1 MVKWPIAK
9 ILILY
14 RPEDLKDGY
23 DNSINLQNGTK
34 YWDVRN
40 TRNKAEILLRYQH
53 TPALISS
60 RTMLVYSQPRT
71 REYFQLLQK
80 LPKIKWGFFRWHVLR
95 PRFLALKVILFKNT
109 VNSFY
114 LVTFD

>member
-1 MVKWPIAK
+1 MSFQLDCDKLVTLVSAGDCIIGEHHMVKWPIAK

-71 REYFQLLQK
+71 REYFQLKKKTCL
-80 LPKIKWGFFRWHVLR
+80 
-95 PRFLALKVILFKNT
+95 N
-109 VNSFY
+109 
-114 LVTFD
+114 

>member
-80 LPKIKWGFFRWHVLR
+80 LPKLTCVFSGGMCSVLDFW
-95 PRFLALKVILFKNT
+95 P
-109 VNSFY
+109 
-114 LVTFD
+114 

>member
-14 RPEDLKDGY
+14 RPEDLKD
-23 DNSINLQNGTK
+23 DSNNQTTK
-34 YWDVRN
+34 VKSWDFRN
-40 TRNKAEILLRYQH
+40 TQNKAEILLRYQH

-71 REYFQLLQK
+71 R
-80 LPKIKWGFFRWHVLR
+80 GMCSVLDFW
-95 PRFLALKVILFKNT
+95 P
-109 VNSFY
+109 
-114 LVTFD
+114 